1 MERVMNK
8 SSTGW
13 INGFVGMLIF
23 SGSLPATRIAETAF
37 DPVFLTVTRAFIA
50 ASLAVVL
57 LIAFRQTRPARG
69 DLVSLAIVSAGVV
82 VGFPLLTAF
91 ALRQITSA
99 NSMIFIGLLPLATAA
114 CAVWRGGERP
124 HLAFWLFAGSG
135 SLIIMGFACLGG
147 ATIPPAAGFLM
158 TAAILV
164 CGLGYAEGAKL
175 SCRLGGWQVICWAL
189 ILALPITA
197 PLMFI
202 TWPAHLSGIGHA
214 AWGGLFYV
222 SLFSMM
228 IRLCL
233 LVSRSGPG
241 RHGQNRSIAIASAVL
256 WIDHCR
262 RLAARIDWLAN
273 TGSHVGRHVLRTR
286 CQKVRMTSPLYIRKT
301 NGTQRSQPA
310 KQTCQPP

>member
-1 MERVMNK
+1 MNK

-82 VGFPLLTAF
+82 VGFPPLTAF

-228 IRLCL
+228 IGFVFWYRGLAQGGTAKIGQLQL
-233 LVSRSGPG
+233 LQPFFGLTIAAALL
-241 RHGQNRSIAIASAVL
+241 HESIGWPILAAMSAVMSCVL
-256 WIDHCR
+256 GAR
-262 RLAARIDWLAN
+262 RFA
-273 TGSHVGRHVLRTR
+273 
-286 CQKVRMTSPLYIRKT
+286 
-301 NGTQRSQPA
+301 
-310 KQTCQPP
+310 